1 MPLRSVKMKRFI
13 FGFQRRVWC
22 PKWTPLSSSW
32 RIVTTAMVVPF
43 RFGCRGGRVASA
55 LTPPAHRTP
64 EGPAV
69 APRPTGVHG
78 RSGGVRSRLA
88 EANRCPQCTRATH
101 RRTRCN
107 ALGRRSVDRAEM
119 RLRRRLAL
127 AGLLGG
133 VSVALALVPHPV
145 AAHAADAGW
154 AWPVPVGGPA
164 VLHGFAPPDRPW
176 LPGHRGVDLRA
187 RAGAVVRA
195 AGPGR
200 VHFAGRIGRMWVV
213 SVLHPDGLLTTYE
226 PVRPLVRRGAWV
238 RRGQP
243 IGLLLRSGSH
253 CGSPCLHWGL
263 RRGPASLDPLALV
276 GEARVRL
283 LPLYPPDGPLPL
295 PSFALAAAVTTAGCA
310 RGVSRA
316 GRRACRAAAALPWC
330 ASGRSGSR
338 SRRGPGRSRR
348 ASGPRSSRG

>member
-1 MPLRSVKMKRFI
+1 MRI
-13 FGFQRRVWC
+13 RRHLV
-22 PKWTPLSSSW
+22 
-32 RIVTTAMVVPF
+32 
-43 RFGCRGGRVASA
+43 
-55 LTPPAHRTP
+55 
-64 EGPAV
+64 
-69 APRPTGVHG
+69 
-78 RSGGVRSRLA
+78 
-88 EANRCPQCTRATH
+88 
-101 RRTRCN
+101 
-107 ALGRRSVDRAEM
+107 
-119 RLRRRLAL
+119 L
-127 AGLLGG
+127 AGLVG
-133 VSVALALVPHPV
+133 VAVTVGPPAGAGR
-145 AAHAADAGW
+145 AHAADERW
-154 AWPVPVGGPA
+154 TWPVPVGRSA
-164 VLHGFAPPDRPW
+164 VMHGFAPPDHPW

-187 RAGAVVRA
+187 QAGARVAA

-263 RRGPASLDPLALV
+263 RRGTAYLDPLALV
-276 GEARVRL
+276 GAARVRL

-310 RGVSRA
+310 RGVSRV
-316 GRRACRAAAALPWC
+316 GRRACRAAAAPPWC

-338 SRRGPGRSRR
+338 SRREPGRSRR